1 MRLYIE
7 VNENPM
13 KEINVHREEEEEEE
27 ELLIYMSIKK
37 KRRRKEIGVIH
48 KSTNFERE
56 RCLISSGDVDEQPEA
71 EFVK

>member
-13 KEINVHREEEEEEE
+13 KEINVHREEEEDE

-37 KRRRKEIGVIH
+37 KKKKNRSH
-48 KSTNFERE
+48 S
-56 RCLISSGDVDEQPEA
+56 
-71 EFVK
+71 

>member
-13 KEINVHREEEEEEE
+13 KEINVHREEEEK
-27 ELLIYMSIKK
+27 LLIYMSIKK
-37 KRRRKEIGVIH
+37 RKEIRVIH

-56 RCLISSGDVDEQPEA
+56 RFLISSGDVDEQPEA